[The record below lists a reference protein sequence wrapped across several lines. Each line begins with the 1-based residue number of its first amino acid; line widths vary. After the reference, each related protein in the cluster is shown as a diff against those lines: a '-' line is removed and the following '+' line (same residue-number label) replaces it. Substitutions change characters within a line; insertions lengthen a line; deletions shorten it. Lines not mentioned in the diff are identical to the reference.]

1 MDITWIGNGCFQ
13 LRDNEIVAI
22 TNPFPTSIGLELG
35 SLEAS
40 VVTVSNKNES
50 HNNCEN
56 INGQP
61 SIFNSAGEYEY
72 NGISVQG
79 VMTNLSEGQT
89 FEDRNIAYNILISG
103 IHILHLGD
111 IAAPL
116 NPSQIDELLPCDI
129 LLTPI
134 GGSNTLEL
142 DDIMQTIQDL
152 DPNII
157 IPMQYNVP
165 GSTNNNVELEPFL
178 NKLGKNEVTSQNR
191 ITLSKSNVENSSMEL
206 NTLNPQGKPLDNQ
219 TPKLI

>member
-1 MDITWIGNGCFQ
+1 MDITWLGNGCFQ
-13 LRDNEIVAI
+13 LRDNELIAI
-22 TNPFPTSIGLELG
+22 TNPFPSTIGLEIG

-40 VVTVSNKNES
+40 VVTISNNSEQ
-50 HNNCEN
+50 HNSSGLIKGE
-56 INGQP
+56 P

-72 NGISVQG
+72 NGIGVQG
-79 VMTNLSEGQT
+79 VMTTLLEGQS
-89 FEDRNIAYNILISG
+89 FEKRNIAYNILISG

-116 NPSQIDELLPCDI
+116 TPAQIDELLPCDI

-134 GGSNTLEL
+134 GSPNTLEL

-165 GSTNNNVELEPFL
+165 GSTINDVELEPFL
-178 NKLGKNEVTSQNR
+178 NKLGKNEVTPQNR
-191 ITLSKSNVENSSMEL
+191 LTLSKSNVENSSMEL
-206 NTLNPQGKPLDNQ
+206 NILNPQGKPSDTQ
-219 TPKLI
+219 SPKLI

>member
-1 MDITWIGNGCFQ
+1 MDITWLGNGCFQ
-13 LRDNEIVAI
+13 LRDNELIAI
-22 TNPFPTSIGLELG
+22 TNPFPSTIGLEIG

-40 VVTVSNKNES
+40 VVTISNNSEQ
-50 HNNCEN
+50 HNSSGLIKGE
-56 INGQP
+56 P

-72 NGISVQG
+72 NGIGVQG
-79 VMTNLSEGQT
+79 VMTTLIEGQS
-89 FEDRNIAYNILISG
+89 FETRNIAYNILISG

-116 NPSQIDELLPCDI
+116 TPAQIDELLPCDI

-134 GGSNTLEL
+134 GSPNTLEL

-165 GSTNNNVELEPFL
+165 GSTINDVELEPFL
-178 NKLGKNEVTSQNR
+178 NKLGKNEVTPQNR
-191 ITLSKSNVENSSMEL
+191 LTLSKSNVENSSMEL
-206 NTLNPQGKPLDNQ
+206 NILNPQGKPSDTQ
-219 TPKLI
+219 SPKLI